1 MKMLGPR
8 ILKAAD
14 EAGSLRGTLHL
25 FDDDRH
31 RVVDRSIGDFLRER
45 LKLTDAQI
53 DDILRY
59 QREHHL
65 RFGDAAI
72 ALRLASGADVV
83 WALSRQF
90 HYPYAVESDA
100 AELNRELTV
109 AIDPFSEE
117 AEIFRDIRSQ
127 LLMSVMAPEQRTA
140 ALAVVSPGI
149 GDGKSFFAA
158 NMAVS
163 FSQVGGRTLLIDAD
177 MRTPRQHELFGVP
190 NGMGLS
196 NILAGRADA
205 DTEVIQQTA
214 ALPNFFLLAAGAIPP
229 NPLELI
235 QRPAFSLLMQELRSK
250 FDHVVVDTPAASHG
264 ADCRVLA
271 AKCGAAL
278 VIGRRDASRI
288 TAMHKLLS
296 QLGKSQTKLAG
307 VMINEHH
314 S

>member
-8 ILKAAD
+8 V
-14 EAGSLRGTLHL
+14 LRATEEVSQIKDPFSL
-25 FDDDRH
+25 FDDDKE

-45 LKLTDAQI
+45 RKLSELQVNEI
-53 DDILRY
+53 VRY
-59 QREHHL
+59 QREHRV

-72 ALRLASGADVV
+72 ALRLADSSDVV

-90 HYPYAVESDA
+90 HYTNDSDTEA
-100 AELNRELTV
+100 LHRELTV

-117 AEIFRDIRSQ
+117 SEIFRDMRSQ
-127 LLMSVMAPEQRTA
+127 LLMGVMAPSEQTP
-140 ALAVVSPGI
+140 ALAVVSSSV

-163 FSQVGGRTLLIDAD
+163 LSQVGGRTLLIDAD

-190 NGMGLS
+190 GGMGLS
-196 NILAGRADA
+196 NILAGRADS
-205 DTEVIQQTA
+205 EVIHQVQA
-214 ALPNFFLLAAGAIPP
+214 IPNLYVLAVGVVPP

-235 QRPAFSLLMQELRSK
+235 QRPAFGLLLRELKHK

-278 VIGRRDASRI
+278 VIGRRDASRMD
-288 TAMHKLLS
+288 AMRTLIN

-307 VMINEHH
+307 VMINEH
-314 S
+314 

>member
-8 ILKAAD
+8 V
-14 EAGSLRGTLHL
+14 LRATEEVSQIKDPFRL
-25 FDDDRH
+25 FDDDKE

-45 LKLTDAQI
+45 RKLSELQVNEI
-53 DDILRY
+53 VRY
-59 QREHHL
+59 QREHRV

-72 ALRLASGADVV
+72 ALRLADSSDVV

-90 HYPYAVESDA
+90 HYTNDSDTEA
-100 AELNRELTV
+100 LNRELTV

-117 AEIFRDIRSQ
+117 SEIFRDMRSQ
-127 LLMSVMAPEQRTA
+127 LLMGVLAPSEQTP
-140 ALAVVSPGI
+140 ALAVVSSSV
-149 GDGKSFFAA
+149 GDGKTFFAA

-163 FSQVGGRTLLIDAD
+163 LSQVGGRTLLIDAD

-190 NGMGLS
+190 GGMGLS
-196 NILAGRADA
+196 NILAGRADS
-205 DTEVIQQTA
+205 EVVHQVPSI
-214 ALPNFFLLAAGAIPP
+214 PNFYVLAVGVVPP

-235 QRPAFSLLMQELRSK
+235 QRPAFGLLLRELKHK

-278 VIGRRDASRI
+278 VIGRRDASRMD
-288 TAMHKLLS
+288 AMRTLIN

-307 VMINEHH
+307 VMINEH
-314 S
+314 

>member
-8 ILKAAD
+8 VLRAAEEVSQFKD
-14 EAGSLRGTLHL
+14 SFRL
-25 FDDDRH
+25 FDEDNKD

-45 LKLTDAQI
+45 RKLSDLQVNEI
-53 DDILRY
+53 VRY
-59 QREHHL
+59 QREHRV

-72 ALRLASGADVV
+72 ALRLAESSDVV

-90 HYPYAVESDA
+90 HYTNDSDTEA
-100 AELNRELTV
+100 LHRELTV

-117 AEIFRDIRSQ
+117 SEIFRDIRSQ
-127 LLMSVMAPEQRTA
+127 LLMGVMAPSDQAPA
-140 ALAVVSPGI
+140 ALAVVSPAI

-163 FSQVGGRTLLIDAD
+163 LSQVGGRTLLIDAD

-190 NGMGLS
+190 GGMGLS
-196 NILAGRADA
+196 NILAGRADS
-205 DTEVIQQTA
+205 EVIHQVPA
-214 ALPNFFLLAAGAIPP
+214 IPNLYVLAVGVVPP

-235 QRPAFSLLMQELRSK
+235 QRPAFGLLLRELKHK
-250 FDHVVVDTPAASHG
+250 FDHVVVDTPAAAHG

-278 VIGRRDASRI
+278 VIGRRDTSRI
-288 TAMHKLLS
+288 DAMRTLLN
-296 QLGKSQTKLAG
+296 QLAKSQTKLAG
-307 VMINEHH
+307 VMINEH
-314 S
+314 

>member
-1 MKMLGPR
+1 M
-8 ILKAAD
+8 
-14 EAGSLRGTLHL
+14 

-72 ALRLASGADVV
+72 ALRLGSGADVV

>member
-14 EAGSLRGTLHL
+14 EAGPLRGSLHL
-25 FDDDRH
+25 FDEDRH

-53 DDILRY
+53 DDILSY

-90 HYPYAVESDA
+90 HYPYAVESEA

-140 ALAVVSPGI
+140 ALAVVSPGV
-149 GDGKSFFAA
+149 GDGKTFFAA

>member
-8 ILKAAD
+8 V
-14 EAGSLRGTLHL
+14 LRATEEVSQDPFRL
-25 FDDDRH
+25 FDDDKE

-45 LKLTDAQI
+45 RKLSELQVSEI
-53 DDILRY
+53 VRY
-59 QREHHL
+59 QREHRV

-72 ALRLASGADVV
+72 ALRLADSSDVV

-90 HYPYAVESDA
+90 HYTNDSDTEA
-100 AELNRELTV
+100 LNRELTV

-117 AEIFRDIRSQ
+117 SEIFRDMRSQ
-127 LLMSVMAPEQRTA
+127 LLMGVLAPSEQTP
-140 ALAVVSPGI
+140 ALAVVSSSV
-149 GDGKSFFAA
+149 GDGKTFFAA

-163 FSQVGGRTLLIDAD
+163 LSQVGGRTLLIDAD

-190 NGMGLS
+190 GGMGLS
-196 NILAGRADA
+196 NILAGRADS
-205 DTEVIQQTA
+205 EVVHQVPSI
-214 ALPNFFLLAAGAIPP
+214 PNFYVLAVGVVPP

-235 QRPAFSLLMQELRSK
+235 QRPAFGLLLRELKHK

-278 VIGRRDASRI
+278 VIGRRDASRMD
-288 TAMHKLLS
+288 AMRTLIN

-307 VMINEHH
+307 VMINEH
-314 S
+314 